1 MSFGSQLR
9 RIRKFKGLDQA
20 KLGKRIGLS
29 DKSAYATISQYERG
43 AKKPRNKETIYKL
56 ADALGVSPFMLE
68 ENDIEHGEKVIHI
81 LFWLA
86 ITYGLEIDE
95 LDGQPIFRF
104 NQNKFGVVQN
114 DVLQD
119 QLQDWLEI
127 AKKERTGLFA
137 PARLYEWMLSYPIT
151 ENNFIS
157 KELNKFEFD
166 TIEELE
172 KAYYKA
178 LHKKYS
184 SEIKVEDKD

>member
-1 MSFGSQLR
+1 
-9 RIRKFKGLDQA
+9 
-20 KLGKRIGLS
+20 
-29 DKSAYATISQYERG
+29 
-43 AKKPRNKETIYKL
+43 
-56 ADALGVSPFMLE
+56 MLE

-151 ENNFIS
+151 ENNLIS
-157 KELNKFEFD
+157 KELNKFEID

-172 KAYYKA
+172 KAYYKKKK
-178 LHKKYS
+178 KKYS